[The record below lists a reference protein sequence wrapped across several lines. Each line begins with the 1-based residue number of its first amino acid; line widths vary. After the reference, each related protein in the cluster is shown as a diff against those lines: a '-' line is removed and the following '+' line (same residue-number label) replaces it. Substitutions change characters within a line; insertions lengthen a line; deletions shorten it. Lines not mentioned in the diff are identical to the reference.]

1 MNTICII
8 IPPPILGLKRE
19 RQREINDRGTGKGKA
34 EDIGVKKTGAQ
45 GSLCTSHPLL
55 DWRRWRRK
63 MKIKLYRDRAEER
76 MRRVKMRRV
85 KKVCR
90 KGRGGKKGGKGAD
103 RWVGSEG
110 EMLQIVTASI
120 HDKMNE

>member
-8 IPPPILGLKRE
+8 TPPPPILGLKRE

-34 EDIGVKKTGAQ
+34 EDIGVKNTGAR

-90 KGRGGKKGGKGAD
+90 KGR
-103 RWVGSEG
+103 EG
-110 EMLQIVTASI
+110 VRKEEREQT
-120 HDKMNE
+120 DGWDQREKCFKM